1 MSTRQNE
8 NFKKIV
14 NSNSY
19 LKDNLEKKILYFTI
33 LISVFIILI
42 IIFFLKFTN
51 IQNLLINIS
60 SLYYKENQH
69 NNTNKIVSNEL
80 ECLNNVVNKSN
91 KNIYEKIMCKFNFNK
106 KTKSS
111 DKKINNDLDIY
122 KSLCK
127 PMICINIKY
136 EVLSKN
142 IVNTLIN
149 QVENFIKNQ
158 KLFYI
163 FDKKNKHIF
172 NY

>member
-19 LKDNLEKKILYFTI
+19 IKDNLEKKIIYFTI
-33 LISVFIILI
+33 LISLFIILTI
-42 IIFFLKFTN
+42 VFFFKFIK
-51 IQNLLINIS
+51 IQNLLINRS
-60 SLYYKENQH
+60 SLNNNENKC
-69 NNTNKIVSNEL
+69 NNTNKIIDNNL
-80 ECLNNVVNKSN
+80 EDLNNISNKSN
-91 KNIYEKIMCKFNFNK
+91 KTIYEKIMYKFNFNK
-106 KTKSS
+106 KKSS

-127 PMICINIKY
+127 PMISINVKY
-136 EVLSKN
+136 AILSKN
-142 IVNTLIN
+142 IVDTLVN
-149 QVENFIKNQ
+149 QVEDFIKNQ

-163 FDKKNKHIF
+163 FDKKNKNIF